1 MQISDA
7 EKFEEYAKKLGVDE
21 IAYTTIDDEYKTDEM
36 YQNTIVGLIR
46 MDDELLGVTPDT
58 SLKQKY
64 KELYVVLTDL
74 MNKLCNFI
82 EDMGYHTYMIDQLDM
97 SMNFSIIAQKAI
109 MGYIGNNKLLITDT
123 IGPGHKILLI
133 TTDMP
138 VDDSTQSSDIKK
150 RVTST
155 CSKCY
160 RCVKNC
166 PDNALYVKDGEIYF
180 DKKKCIGYTHG
191 CTYCISVCPFQKTAE
206 NKIKA

>member
-1 MQISDA
+1 MSDV
-7 EKFEEYAKKLGVDE
+7 EKFEKYTKSLGISE
-21 IAYTTIDDEYKTDEM
+21 IAYTTIDEEHTTDEM
-36 YQNTIVGLIR
+36 YPNTIVALIK
-46 MDDELLGVTPDT
+46 MDDELLGVTPDM

-64 KELYVVLTDL
+64 KELYVVITDI
-74 MNKLCNFI
+74 MTKMCDFI

-109 MGYIGNNKLLITDT
+109 MGYIGNNKLLITDS
-123 IGPGHKILLI
+123 IGPGHKIILI

-138 VDDSTQSSDIKK
+138 VNTTPTKNDIKK

-160 RCVKNC
+160 MCVKNC
-166 PDNALYVKDGEIYF
+166 PDHALHIKNGEIYF

-191 CTYCISVCPFQKTAE
+191 CTYCITVCPFQKIAE
-206 NKIKA
+206 NKAKT

>member
-1 MQISDA
+1 MSDIK
-7 EKFEEYAKKLGVDE
+7 KFEKYSKSLGINE

-36 YQNTIVGLIR
+36 YPNTIVALIK
-46 MDDELLGVTPDT
+46 MDDELLGVTPDM

-64 KELYVVLTDL
+64 KELYVVITDI
-74 MNKLCNFI
+74 MTKMCDFI

-97 SMNFSIIAQKAI
+97 SMNFSIIAQKTF
-109 MGYIGNNKLLITDT
+109 MGYIGNNKLLITDS
-123 IGPGHKILLI
+123 IGPGHKIILI

-138 VDDSTQSSDIKK
+138 VNTTHDKSDIKK

-166 PDNALYVKDGEIYF
+166 PNHALYVKNGEIYF

-191 CTYCISVCPFQKTAE
+191 CTYCITVCPFQKIAE
-206 NKIKA
+206 NKLKT